1 MKRLNTSIVFLMLS
15 LMMSQVRGQD
25 FAFRVLAS
33 KGDNQLKARETED
46 VWRPLKTGEKL
57 KAGDEIKAA
66 EDTYLGLVHHSGK
79 TLEIKQAGHYTAS
92 QLVDLIKKG
101 ESTVLGKYAN
111 FLMTKMSEEEQDVV
125 KDYRRYQ
132 NATGAVKR
140 AMSSAT
146 ALKVLMSQTTTVLG
160 PMVTIRW
167 IEADLPEK
175 PAYVVTLKDKFSK
188 TIKTLKTKEPFITI
202 GLEESAMANQDLI
215 IFDVRVAGKKRYRSE
230 EYGIKKLDV
239 KGGEDL
245 KEELAAINEGNVQ
258 SAMGYLLKATFFEE
272 NELLLDAI
280 TAYEKAIDL
289 EPEVAEFKML
299 YSRFISA
306 QKF

>member
-146 ALKVLMSQTTTVLG
+146 ALKVLMPQTTTVLG

-175 PAYVVTLKDKFSK
+175 PAYIVTLKDKFSK

-202 GLEESAMANQDLI
+202 GLEESVMANQDLI
-215 IFDVRVAGKKRYRSE
+215 IFEVLVAGKKRYSSE

-289 EPEVAEFKML
+289 EPEVAEFKVL